1 MFLSKLKMAPV
12 FVPILAAGVGVGVG
26 AYHLHA
32 QAPAP
37 GPKTSAG
44 KPGEIAPDKPAA
56 RAPEKEADMLTAL
69 MQERLKLAQRE
80 VEVCQRMYQAARV
93 DFDALAT
100 ASKHLLKAELEL
112 STKRADRLA
121 ALERRVK
128 LVEAW
133 VEIVRR
139 KMEAGRASG
148 LELLKTEYLLID
160 AKIDLEREKARK

>member
-1 MFLSKLKMAPV
+1 MFLSKLNKASV
-12 FVPILAAGVGVGVG
+12 FVPILAAVVGVGGG
-26 AYHLHA
+26 AYYLHA

-44 KPGEIAPDKPAA
+44 KPAEAAPDKPAA
-56 RAPEKEADMLTAL
+56 KAPEKEADMLTAL

-93 DFDALAT
+93 DFEALVT

-128 LVEAW
+128 TVEGW
-133 VEIVRR
+133 IEIVRG
-139 KMEAGRASG
+139 KMEAGRASA
-148 LELLKTEYLLID
+148 LVLLKAEYLLVD